1 MICLVKLL
9 TYTIQEIL
17 KMHRGRKMIDQ
28 YIEESYCDNG
38 LLEIIEDHIYL
49 FDLAIVDDSH
59 C

>member
-1 MICLVKLL
+1 
-9 TYTIQEIL
+9 
-17 KMHRGRKMIDQ
+17 MHRGRKMIDQ

-38 LLEIIEDHIYL
+38 LLEIIEDHIYV